1 MEYIFG
7 SNDFTGEEVLKTI
20 GAEHSDLSGFQQTV
34 REYPDCTITDSFFVV
49 RKTKSAE
56 DEEGKCYDWYLI
68 DQHNRYVDKS
78 VALKQAQE
86 DADAMAIDH
95 EYRLTLLELGV
106 TE

>member
-20 GAEHSDLSGFQQTV
+20 SAEHSDLSGFQQTV

-49 RKTKSAE
+49 RKTKSDE

-68 DQHNRYVDKS
+68 DRHSRTIDRTKPVKANLDV
-78 VALKQAQE
+78 L
-86 DADAMAIDH
+86 MASM
-95 EYRLTLLELGV
+95 LEG
-106 TE
+106 

>member
-49 RKTKSAE
+49 RKYHSDEDAE
-56 DEEGKCYDWYLI
+56 GNCYDWYTI
-68 DQHNRYVDKS
+68 DKHNRIIDRTPPLKETE
-78 VALKQAQE
+78 ALTLELA
-86 DADAMAIDH
+86 ADH
-95 EYRLTLLELGV
+95 EERLCMMELGI
-106 TE
+106 

>member
-49 RKTKSAE
+49 RKYHSDE
-56 DEEGKCYDWYLI
+56 DVEGNCYDWYTI
-68 DQHNRYVDKS
+68 DKHNRIIDRTPPLKETE
-78 VALKQAQE
+78 ALTLELA
-86 DADAMAIDH
+86 ADH
-95 EYRLTLLELGV
+95 EERLCMMELGI
-106 TE
+106 